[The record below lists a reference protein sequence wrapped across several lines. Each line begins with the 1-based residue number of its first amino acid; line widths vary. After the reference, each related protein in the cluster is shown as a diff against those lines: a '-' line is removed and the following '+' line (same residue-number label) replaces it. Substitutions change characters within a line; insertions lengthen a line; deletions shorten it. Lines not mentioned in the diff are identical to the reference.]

1 MPSSESVVSLLEDLD
16 SYTSLHGPDH
26 LETLRV
32 THQLALALWRVGDLD
47 GAAGTLHQALERFT
61 STVGV
66 NHPKSLA
73 AKGDLAAILFDL
85 GRDAEA
91 GLLEREAFESACTH
105 LGKTHSVTNV
115 LAWNRALNY
124 ERSGDLDSAR
134 NVFTQELSWLLVE
147 NPSGLEADQN
157 AIRGMLADRLNWD
170 GAKAC

>member
-16 SYTSLHGPDH
+16 SYTNLHGADH
-26 LETLRV
+26 LDTLGIAY
-32 THQLALALWRVGDLD
+32 QLAIALREAGDPD
-47 GAAGTLHQALERFT
+47 GAAGMLHQALELLI

-73 AKGDLAAILFDL
+73 AKGDLAAVLFEL

-91 GLLEREAFESACTH
+91 GVLEREAFESAQAH

-147 NPSGLEADQN
+147 DPSGLETDQN

>member
-1 MPSSESVVSLLEDLD
+1 VPSSESVVALLEDLD
-16 SYTSLHGPDH
+16 SYTNLHGADH
-26 LETLRV
+26 PETLGV
-32 THQLALALWRVGDLD
+32 AHQLALALWRVGDLD
-47 GAAGTLHQALERFT
+47 GAAGLLHQTLELLT
-61 STVGV
+61 STVGG

-73 AKGDLAAILFDL
+73 AKGDLAAVLFDL

-91 GLLEREAFESACTH
+91 GLLEREAFESARTH

-124 ERSGDLDSAR
+124 QRSGDLDSAR
-134 NVFTQELSWLLVE
+134 SVFTQELSWLLVE
-147 NPSGLEADQN
+147 DPSGLEADQN